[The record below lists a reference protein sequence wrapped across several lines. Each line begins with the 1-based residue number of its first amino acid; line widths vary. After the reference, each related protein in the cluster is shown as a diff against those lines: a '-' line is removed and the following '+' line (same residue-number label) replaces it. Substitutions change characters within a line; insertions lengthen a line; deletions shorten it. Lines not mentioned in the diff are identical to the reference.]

1 MFALGGTVASLFSCR
16 RTDLGPQSSI
26 PTRPVRRGF
35 VPHQD
40 DHRGWRDKVGM
51 TFRPGK
57 AVFVLVA
64 ADRWGPVLPSKIQA
78 RMYRAFA
85 YEGDRLGKFCLD
97 ADYAWCLNY
106 PMLKALSPS
115 SLQWLQCRPY
125 ISVPVV
131 ARAFTMP
138 LVTRHPRVV
147 RP

>member
-1 MFALGGTVASLFSCR
+1 MCPRATFELSTRVRMALPPASTSALALICGAAR
-16 RTDLGPQSSI
+16 RT
-26 PTRPVRRGF
+26 RPL
-35 VPHQD
+35 
-40 DHRGWRDKVGM
+40 WRDKVGM